1 MEERKAQL
9 TENWKTHF
17 LCSVLTE
24 LSTDKRVH
32 SISSWVIHLTIVR
45 FPWELFEILFD
56 DFAQMSQQLC
66 YPDAVVVFFL
76 FFFLN

>member
-17 LCSVLTE
+17 LGSVLTK

-32 SISSWVIHLTIVR
+32 SISSWVIYLTIVC

-56 DFAQMSQQLC
+56 DFAQMSQLC
-66 YPDAVVVFFL
+66 CPDAVVCVFL
-76 FFFLN
+76 FN